1 MEDITVEELKKRKV
15 EAEKLTII
23 DVREDWEHQQNN
35 IGGLNIPMG
44 AIPMRLDELESMKD
58 QEVIVYCRTGNR
70 SGKIKQFLQQ
80 QGFDQVRNLLGGIE
94 EYQLT
99 IDDE

>member
-1 MEDITVEELKKRKV
+1 MEDITAEELKKRLAAS
-15 EAEKLTII
+15 EEINII
-23 DVREDWEHQQNN
+23 DVREEWEHEENN
-35 IGGLNIPMG
+35 IGGLNMPMG
-44 AIPMRLDELESMKD
+44 TIPHKLDELASMKD

-94 EYQLT
+94 EYQA
-99 IDDE
+99 

>member
-1 MEDITVEELKKRKV
+1 MG
-15 EAEKLTII
+15 II
-23 DVREDWEHQQNN
+23 PHK
-35 IGGLNIPMG
+35 
-44 AIPMRLDELESMKD
+44 LDELASMKD

-94 EYQLT
+94 EYQA
-99 IDDE
+99 

>member
-1 MEDITVEELKKRKV
+1 MEDITVEELKKRLAAS
-15 EAEKLTII
+15 EEINII
-23 DVREDWEHQQNN
+23 DVREEWEHEENN
-35 IGGLNIPMG
+35 IGGLNMPMG
-44 AIPMRLDELESMKD
+44 TVPHKLDELASMKD

-94 EYQLT
+94 EYQAT
-99 IDDE
+99 IDN

>member
-1 MEDITVEELKKRKV
+1 MEDITVEELKKRL
-15 EAEKLTII
+15 AESEEINII
-23 DVREDWEHQQNN
+23 DVREEWEHEENN
-35 IGGLNIPMG
+35 IGGLNMPMG
-44 AIPMRLDELESMKD
+44 MIPHKLDELASMKD

-94 EYQLT
+94 EYQA
-99 IDDE
+99 

>member
-1 MEDITVEELKKRKV
+1 MEDITVDELKKRQA

-23 DVREDWEHQQNN
+23 DVREVWEHEENN

-44 AIPMRLDELESMKD
+44 TVPSRLDELESMKQ

-94 EYQLT
+94 QYQLT
-99 IDDE
+99 IDN

>member
-1 MEDITVEELKKRKV
+1 MEDITVEELKKRM
-15 EAEKLTII
+15 EASEALNIV
-23 DVREDWEHQQNN
+23 DVREVWEHEESN

-44 AIPMRLDELESMKD
+44 MVPMRLEELDSMKD

-70 SGKIKQFLQQ
+70 SGKVKQFLQQ

-94 EYQLT
+94 EYHS
-99 IDDE
+99 

>member
-1 MEDITVEELKKRKV
+1 MEDITVEELKKRH
-15 EAEKLTII
+15 AEKLNII
-23 DVREDWEHQQNN
+23 DVREEWEHEENN

-44 AIPMRLDELESMKD
+44 LVPTRLDELESLKD

-70 SGKIKQFLQQ
+70 SGKVKQFLQQ

-99 IDDE
+99 IDN